1 MNPPKVNEYDY
12 INFLLATQKAYSCLE
27 AERVQPKSVDA
38 AAHDAIT
45 RLLHR
50 MEPSSTQL
58 WQEAQPQVC
67 MEQGILV
74 VDDSTLDKLYAEK
87 MELVT
92 RHWSGK
98 HGRVVQGI
106 NLITLLW
113 TEGDRH
119 IPLDYRFYEKL
130 VDGATKNDHFRS
142 MLETAKSRGFAPQ
155 CVVFDSWYSSLDNL
169 KLIRR
174 CEWIWLTRLKRNRH
188 VNPDNTGN
196 RRVCEVNISAS
207 GTVVHLKGYGFVKV
221 FKIVTPDGDV
231 DGVIAAPG
239 GSLQENDDYWAT
251 NDLNLSQL
259 QRLQLAEFA
268 WTIEE
273 YHRGLKQCCGVERAQ
288 VRSSRAQRNH
298 IGLAIRAFLRLELH
312 WFATGIS
319 WYEAKLS
326 IVRDAIRAFLA
337 APRFSLSPTA

>member
-1 MNPPKVNEYDY
+1 MNPAKVSESDY
-12 INFLLATQKAYSCLE
+12 INFLIAAQKSYSCTE
-27 AERVQPKSVDA
+27 AERVQPESNQA

-50 MEPSSTQL
+50 MKPSSDQL
-58 WQEAQPQVC
+58 WHEAQAQVHLK
-67 MEQGILV
+67 QGILV

-98 HGRVVQGI
+98 HRRVVQGI

-119 IPLDYRFYEKL
+119 IPLDYRFYEKA

-142 MLETAKSRGFAPQ
+142 MLSVAKERGFAPQ

-169 KLIRR
+169 KLIRGYG
-174 CEWIWLTRLKRNRH
+174 WIWLTRLKRNRH
-188 VNPDNTGN
+188 VNLDNSGN
-196 RRVCEVNISAS
+196 RPLCEIAIAAT

-221 FKIVTPDGDV
+221 FKIVTPDGD
-231 DGVIAAPG
+231 I
-239 GSLQENDDYWAT
+239 DYWAT
-251 NDLNLSQL
+251 NDLKLGEL

-268 WTIEE
+268 WAIEE
-273 YHRGLKQCCGVERAQ
+273 YHRGLKQCCGAERAQ

-312 WFATGIS
+312 WFTTGIS
-319 WYEAKLS
+319 WYEAKLT
-326 IVRDAIRAFLA
+326 IVRHAIRAYLA
-337 APRFSLSPTA
+337 APTLILVPTA

>member
-12 INFLLATQKAYSCLE
+12 INFLIATQKAYTCME
-27 AERVQPKSVDA
+27 AERVQPESA
-38 AAHDAIT
+38 NAPTHDAIT

-50 MEPSSTQL
+50 MEPSPEDL
-58 WQEAQPQVC
+58 WEESQNHVSLGA
-67 MEQGILV
+67 GILV
-74 VDDSTLDKLYAEK
+74 IDDSTLDKLYAKK

-113 TEGDRH
+113 TEGDQH
-119 IPLDYRFYEKL
+119 LPLDYRLYEKS
-130 VDGATKNDHFRS
+130 VDGATKNDHFRA
-142 MLETAKSRGFAPQ
+142 MLQTARERGFTPE

-169 KLIRR
+169 KLIRSYG
-174 CEWIWLTRLKRNRH
+174 WIWLTRLKRNRH

-196 RRVCEVNISAS
+196 RPLAEAEIAVT
-207 GTVVHLKGYGFVKV
+207 GTVVHLKGYGMVKV
-221 FKIVTPDGDV
+221 FKIVTPDGD
-231 DGVIAAPG
+231 I
-239 GSLQENDDYWAT
+239 DYWAT
-251 NDLNLSQL
+251 NDLNLAEL
-259 QRLQLAEFA
+259 RRLQLADFS
-268 WTIEE
+268 WSIEE
-273 YHRGLKQCCGVERAQ
+273 YHRGLKQCCGVERSQ

-298 IGLAIRAFLRLELH
+298 IGLSIRAFLRLELH

-326 IVRDAIRAFLA
+326 IVRHAIQSYLA
-337 APRFSLSPTA
+337 SPRYSLNPTA